1 MQNASLFF
9 ETMKIWVLS
18 DGKQGHL
25 NQSMGVAEALALDS
39 AQIKVIT
46 LEKRRFGSFLS
57 FFLAT
62 FKS

>member
-46 LEKRRFGSFLS
+46 LEKDASVPSFHFFGHL
-57 FFLAT
+57 
-62 FKS
+62 